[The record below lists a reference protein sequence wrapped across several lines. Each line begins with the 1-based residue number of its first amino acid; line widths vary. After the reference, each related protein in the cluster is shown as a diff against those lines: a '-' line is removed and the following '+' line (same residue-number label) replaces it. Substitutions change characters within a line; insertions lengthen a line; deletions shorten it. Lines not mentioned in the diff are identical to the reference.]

1 MRSKT
6 LWVKEQYLKQ
16 IVSGKKTVEVRVAYT
31 NLSGLV
37 PGDVLRL
44 NDQFTYRIV
53 GIRRYPD
60 FAALLANENPEAIAP
75 GLNSHQLLEALHA
88 LYPPEKEALGVLA
101 FELQPA

>member
-53 GIRRYPD
+53 GTGFIQILPLCWLTKTRRLSP
-60 FAALLANENPEAIAP
+60 P
-75 GLNSHQLLEALHA
+75 G
-88 LYPPEKEALGVLA
+88 
-101 FELQPA
+101 